1 MTAGFLGIS
10 SILFVLGYTIFLIRS
25 GKLSAHM
32 AISWIIAEVA
42 FLVIMLNDHSRVF
55 LRSFLGEQNA
65 PYSLFLLGAIGFVF
79 LMLESLT
86 TISSLTTKLKQ
97 INQELALTRA
107 RMDYLEKRLGTPVGD
122 NK

>member
-1 MTAGFLGIS
+1 MTASLLGIS
-10 SILFVLGYTIFLIRS
+10 SILLVLIYTIYLIRS

-42 FLVIMLNDHSRVF
+42 FLVIMLNDHARVF

-107 RMDYLEKRLGTPVGD
+107 RIEFLEKKLGTHV
-122 NK
+122 